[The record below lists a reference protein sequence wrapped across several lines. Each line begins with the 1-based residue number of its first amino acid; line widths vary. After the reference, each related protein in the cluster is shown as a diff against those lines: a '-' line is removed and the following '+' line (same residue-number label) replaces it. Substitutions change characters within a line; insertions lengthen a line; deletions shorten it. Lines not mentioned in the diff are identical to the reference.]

1 MQAVLQEGGTKFADE
16 IRDIVQYRVLE
27 YYWEAISRQGMRREK
42 VEIGNR
48 EQREGEK
55 DTFLLR

>member
-1 MQAVLQEGGTKFADE
+1 MLQEGGMKFADE
-16 IRDIVQYRVLE
+16 VKDIVQYRVLE
-27 YYWEAISRQGMRREK
+27 YYWKRYRDKAMRREK
-42 VEIGNR
+42 AEIGNR